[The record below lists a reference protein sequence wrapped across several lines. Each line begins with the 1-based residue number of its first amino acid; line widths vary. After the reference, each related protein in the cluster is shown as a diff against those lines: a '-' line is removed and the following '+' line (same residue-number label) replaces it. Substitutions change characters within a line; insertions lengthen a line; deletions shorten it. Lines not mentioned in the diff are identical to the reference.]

1 MTLLHTSASYS
12 SVLELVLSAAPEVLV
27 VEQDGVTALELLVP
41 GAAAPE
47 LLVITEEEVTFLE
60 LLEQGPAGVG
70 LPGPTGPAGSARV
83 VQAVCDAALPA
94 GMPLYQSRLTGR
106 LLRADAALMQ
116 SAYVVGLAAA
126 PTAAGFVADALVDT
140 ISLADWSAVTGQTT
154 LAVGQVY
161 FLAVG
166 GGLTTVPAS
175 SPSLNTLVGHADR
188 ADRLILKL
196 QPPIQL

>member
-1 MTLLHTSASYS
+1 MTLSSNVTQS
-12 SVLELVLSAAPEVLV
+12 SVLEVLVASAPEVLV
-27 VEQDGVTALELLVP
+27 VEQDGLTALELLVP
-41 GAAAPE
+41 GAAAAE
-47 LLVITEEEVTFLE
+47 LLLVSDEVVTFLE
-60 LLEQGPAGVG
+60 LVEQGPAGVG

-94 GMPLYQSRLTGR
+94 GMPLYQSRLTGH

-116 SAYVVGLAAA
+116 SAYVVGLASA

-140 ISLADWSAVTGQTT
+140 ISLADWSAVTGQNT

-166 GGLTTVPAS
+166 GGLTTAPAS
-175 SPSLNTLVGHADR
+175 SPSVNTLVGHADR